1 MSLPVNIQSAPQG
14 RDTDSEESV
23 RLSEQVRHLGS
34 KPGPNESQNQ
44 VSSTVFEDGN
54 FSAKYISQDTK
65 QELSSLTSQE
75 EPDTNVSN
83 PVTITGGFRE
93 LHPVTTP
100 ISSVGPRN
108 RRPSMLSSLMA
119 STYTDKQRSSVR
131 GSASPIPQ
139 AVEIVERH
147 LNHSPVRD
155 TNSPAGTRFDSLKRE
170 GGDITR
176 DIYNWVG
183 DQKASGTPLRRVASS
198 GSLQSNGTSS
208 ELRMPGAFR
217 REFIVHR
224 ASDAD
229 GETPVAADLVSEHSR
244 RRVRRPRAN
253 FVTRNFI
260 EFLSLYGHFAGENL
274 EEETGDEQ
282 EFVQSDISDISDAS
296 DLEEGDEA
304 ADEADLLLASSISPG
319 PTHRSDR
326 RARSSNISV
335 GDPNRRLTRGRIAT
349 RSRARSYSSHHKT
362 SNQKAFLLLL
372 KAFVGT
378 GVVFLPKSFSNGGL
392 LFCNVMIV
400 VFSIISYYCFMTL
413 IWCTER
419 WRVSGYGDLGL
430 KLFGPK
436 LQFSILLS
444 LALSQLGFSS
454 SYVVFVA
461 ENFRA
466 VVNTFFSCDY
476 GVGVFV
482 VVQLAIF
489 VPLSLTR
496 NISKLGLIALIADGF
511 ILLGLLYIYSCSG
524 AHLLDNGVS
533 SKVSLFQPKTWT
545 LFMGTAVF
553 AYEGIG
559 LLIPIKES
567 MKHPEQFPKLLIL
580 VMVVVT
586 VIFVTLS
593 TISYLSYGDDVKMV
607 ILMNFPQNNLTLIIQ
622 TCYALAILL
631 STPLQLFPAIKI
643 FESYL
648 FHRDRA
654 TWRNKIRKDSENKM
668 RSETQQL
675 FPGVPLYDATSRDLR
690 QLIQSM
696 PEDAVDDQGVMSG
709 KSDFIIKWLK
719 NVVRVFIVLAMCA
732 IAYLG
737 SSDLDRFVSL
747 IGSFTCIPLI
757 YVYPPLLYITSF
769 EELRWSSKLANGLVL
784 VIGLVMMV
792 YMSCQT
798 ISSWGT

>member
-14 RDTDSEESV
+14 RDTDSEDSV
-23 RLSEQVRHLGS
+23 RLSEQLRNFGS
-34 KPGPNESQNQ
+34 KPGPNEGQNL

-65 QELSSLTSQE
+65 RELSSLTSQE
-75 EPDTNVSN
+75 DPDTTVSN

-100 ISSVGPRN
+100 IGSVGPRN
-108 RRPSMLSSLMA
+108 RRPSMLSNLMA
-119 STYTDKQRSSVR
+119 STYSDKPRSSVR

-155 TNSPAGTRFDSLKRE
+155 ANSPAGTHFDSLKRQ

-176 DIYNWVG
+176 DIYNWVS
-183 DQKASGTPLRRVASS
+183 DQKSSGTPLRKVASS
-198 GSLQSNGTSS
+198 GSLQSTGTSS

-217 REFIVHR
+217 REFVAHR

-229 GETPVAADLVSEHSR
+229 GEMPSAADLVSHHSRR
-244 RRVRRPRAN
+244 RRVRRPKAS

-282 EFVQSDISDISDAS
+282 ELEQSDISDISDAS
-296 DLEEGDEA
+296 DLEEGDET
-304 ADEADLLLASSISPG
+304 ADEADLLLSSSISPG
-319 PTHRSDR
+319 PTYRSDR

-335 GDPNRRLTRGRIAT
+335 GDPNRTRTRRRIAAKPRV
-349 RSRARSYSSHHKT
+349 RSSSHKT

-392 LFCNVMIV
+392 LFCNVMIMA
-400 VFSIISYYCFMTL
+400 FSIISYYCFMTL

-419 WRVSGYGDLGL
+419 SRVSGYGDLGL

-436 LQFSILLS
+436 LQFLILLS

-461 ENFRA
+461 ENFRV
-466 VVNTFFSCDY
+466 VVNTFFSSDY
-476 GVGVFV
+476 GVGLFV
-482 VVQLAIF
+482 VVQLLIF
-489 VPLSLTR
+489 LPLSLTR
-496 NISKLGLIALIADGF
+496 NISKLSLIALIADAF
-511 ILLGLLYIYSCSG
+511 ILLGLIYIYSCSG
-524 AHLLDNGVS
+524 AHLLVNGIS
-533 SKVSLFQPKTWT
+533 PKVSLFQPNTWT

-567 MKHPEQFPKLLIL
+567 MKHPEQFQKLLIL

-607 ILMNFPQNNLTLIIQ
+607 ILMNFPQTNFALIIQ
-622 TCYALAILL
+622 ICYALAILL

-654 TWRNKIRKDSENKM
+654 TWRKKIRKDSENKM

-675 FPGVPLYDATSRDLR
+675 FSGMPVYDSTSRDLR

-709 KSDFIIKWLK
+709 KSDSIIKWLK
-719 NVVRVFIVLAMCA
+719 NVVRVVIVLAMCA
-732 IAYLG
+732 IGYLG
-737 SSDLDRFVSL
+737 SSDLNRFVSL

-757 YVYPPLLYITSF
+757 YIYPPLLYISSF

-784 VIGLVMMV
+784 IIGLVMMV
-792 YMSCQT
+792 YTSYQT
-798 ISSWGT
+798 ISSWGK

>member
-1 MSLPVNIQSAPQG
+1 MSLPMNIQSASQG
-14 RDTDSEESV
+14 KDVDSEESV
-23 RLSEQVRHLGS
+23 RISEQPRHFGS
-34 KPGPNESQNQ
+34 KPGPNEGHEQ
-44 VSSTVFEDGN
+44 VASSVFEDGN

-65 QELSSLTSQE
+65 QELSSLISQE
-75 EPDTNVSN
+75 VPETNVSN

-100 ISSVGPRN
+100 LGSVGPRN
-108 RRPSMLSSLMA
+108 RRPSMLSNLMA
-119 STYTDKQRSSVR
+119 STYTDKPRSSGR
-131 GSASPIPQ
+131 GSASPMLQ

-155 TNSPAGTRFDSLKRE
+155 ANSPADTRFDSLKRQ

-176 DIYNWVG
+176 DIYNWVS
-183 DQKASGTPLRRVASS
+183 DHKVSGTPLRKVASS
-198 GSLQSNGTSS
+198 GSLQSTGTSS

-217 REFIVHR
+217 RDFIAHR
-224 ASDAD
+224 ASDAEV
-229 GETPVAADLVSEHSR
+229 ETPADVDLVSHHSR
-244 RRVRRPRAN
+244 RRARRPKAN
-253 FVTRNFI
+253 FMTRNFI

-282 EFVQSDISDISDAS
+282 ELEQSDVSDISDAS
-296 DLEEGDEA
+296 DFEEGDEA
-304 ADEADLLLASSISPG
+304 VDEADLLLSSSISPG
-319 PTHRSDR
+319 PTFRSDR
-326 RARSSNISV
+326 RARSSHISV
-335 GDPNRRLTRGRIAT
+335 GDPNRTRTRRGIAT
-349 RSRARSYSSHHKT
+349 KPRVRSYSPHKT
-362 SNQKAFLLLL
+362 SNRKAFLLLL

-392 LFCNVMIV
+392 LFCNLMIMA
-400 VFSIISYYCFMTL
+400 FSVISYYCFMTL

-419 WRVSGYGDLGL
+419 SRVSGYGDLGL

-436 LQFSILLS
+436 LQFLILLS

-461 ENFRA
+461 ENFSV
-466 VVNTFFSCDY
+466 VVNTFFSSDY
-476 GVGVFV
+476 GVGLFV
-482 VVQLAIF
+482 VVQLFIF
-489 VPLSLTR
+489 LPLSLTR
-496 NISKLGLIALIADGF
+496 NISKLSLIALIADAF
-511 ILLGLLYIYSCSG
+511 ILLGLVYIYSCSG
-524 AHLLDNGVS
+524 AHLLINGVS
-533 SKVSLFQPKTWT
+533 PKVSLFQPNTWT

-567 MKHPEQFPKLLIL
+567 MKHPEQFQKLLIL

-607 ILMNFPQNNLTLIIQ
+607 ILMNFPQTNFALIIQ
-622 TCYALAILL
+622 ICYALAILL

-675 FPGVPLYDATSRDLR
+675 FSGVPIYDSTSRDLR

-709 KSDFIIKWLK
+709 KRDSIIKWLK
-719 NVVRVFIVLAMCA
+719 NAMRVLVVLAMCA

-757 YVYPPLLYITSF
+757 YIYPPLLYVSSF
-769 EELRWSSKLANGLVL
+769 EELRWSSKLVNGLVL
-784 VIGLVMMV
+784 IIGMAMMV
-792 YMSCQT
+792 YTSYQT
-798 ISSWGT
+798 ISSWGK